1 MSKDRLT
8 FTLMDMGYKKAG
20 PVQIF
25 DERTTYENGEV
36 IPFSAQLAI
45 VTHAL
50 MLQGNPD
57 GEIYQSKADSI
68 IEAWTNSS
76 LPSKVNIDCSMACE
90 PLSPF
95 MRSLFDDVKDVP
107 FPSPAN
113 SEFSFIDLFAGI
125 GGFRMAA
132 QNLGGTC
139 VFSSEWDAQAQRTYF
154 ANYGEVPFGDIT
166 TDQTKNF
173 IPQKFDMLC
182 AGFPCQP
189 FSYAGEK
196 KGFEDKTRGTL
207 FFDICKILE
216 EHKPPMV
223 FLENVKGLVSHDNGK
238 TLETVL
244 SSLRNLGYFP
254 HWKVLS
260 SLDFGLPQKRER
272 WYCVA
277 FREDIPFE
285 FPEPLGGHPTL
296 RDIIDVND
304 NSPELSLPQFELD
317 RIDYHFA
324 HCHETERVQ
333 HDNSKYA
340 PNTKKGK
347 HGIFS
352 FQKPDGSLRF
362 HVGDHAKTQIQ
373 EAFYACLDTYAPTI
387 IANRTPK
394 LWDLRRRLSV
404 KEAKRLQGF
413 PDEFVMPVLD
423 CHALKQLGNSV
434 SVPVIQLIIQRMLS
448 TYNEHIKHQ

>member
-1 MSKDRLT
+1 
-8 FTLMDMGYKKAG
+8 MDEKGN
-20 PVQIF
+20 I
-25 DERTTYENGEV
+25 
-36 IPFSAQLAI
+36 IPFSTQLAI
-45 VTHAL
+45 VTHYA
-50 MLQGNPD
+50 MLQKSVYGNV
-57 GEIYQSKADSI
+57 YASKANDI
-68 IEAWTNSS
+68 
-76 LPSKVNIDCSMACE
+76 IDCWANE
-90 PLSPF
+90 PKKLNLTDSVASEPAVLQY
-95 MRSLFDDVKDVP
+95 SLFQDIFKAP
-107 FPSPAN
+107 FHGPENP
-113 SEFSFIDLFAGI
+113 EFTFIDLFAGI

-132 QNLGGTC
+132 QNLGGQC
-139 VFSSEWDAQAQRTYF
+139 IFSSEWDANAQKTYF

-166 TDQTKNF
+166 TEQTKSY
-173 IPQKFDMLC
+173 IPEKFDVLC

-196 KGFEDKTRGTL
+196 KGFEDETRGTL
-207 FFDICKILE
+207 FFDICQILK
-216 EHKPPMV
+216 EHRPPMV
-223 FLENVKGLVSHDNGK
+223 FLENVKGLVSHNNGE
-238 TLETVL
+238 TLETVI
-244 SSLRNLGYFP
+244 SSLKNLGYFP
-254 HWKVLS
+254 HYKVLS

-285 FPEPLGGHPTL
+285 FPKPLGGHPTL
-296 RDIIDVND
+296 RDIVDVND
-304 NSPELSLPQFELD
+304 NSPELKLPDFELD

-324 HCHETERVQ
+324 HCSESERVQ

-347 HGIFS
+347 HGVFS

-434 SVPVIQLIIQRMLS
+434 SVPVIQLILDKMLQ
-448 TYNEHIKHQ
+448 TYKSIAKSS

>member
-1 MSKDRLT
+1 MDKTKERVT
-8 FTLMDMGYKKAG
+8 FTLMDAGIKNAG
-20 PVQIF
+20 PVEVY
-25 DERTTYENGEV
+25 DERTLDNGGN
-36 IPFSAQLAI
+36 ILSFPTQLAI
-45 VTHAL
+45 VSHYC
-50 MLQGNPD
+50 MLRNSPF
-57 GEIYQSKADSI
+57 ADSYNKAHDI
-68 IEAWTNSS
+68 IDCWTNTPKISQFLS
-76 LPSKVNIDCSMACE
+76 VASE
-90 PLSPF
+90 PAAIQY
-95 MRSLFDDVKDVP
+95 SLFQDFYLAP
-107 FPSPAN
+107 FKATENPS
-113 SEFSFIDLFAGI
+113 FSFIDLFAGI

-139 VFSSEWDAQAQRTYF
+139 VFSSEWDAQKTYF

-166 TDQTKNF
+166 TEQTKSF
-173 IPQKFDMLC
+173 IPEHFDMLC

-216 EHKPPMV
+216 RHHPPMV
-223 FLENVKGLVSHDNGK
+223 FLENVKGLVSHDQGK
-238 TLETVL
+238 TLETVIY
-244 SSLRNLGYFP
+244 SLRNLGYFP

-277 FREDIPFE
+277 FRENIPFD
-285 FPEPLGGHPTL
+285 FPQPLGGHPTL
-296 RDIIDVND
+296 RDIVDIND
-304 NSPELSLPQFELD
+304 NSPELKLPQFELD

-324 HCHETERVQ
+324 HCHEAERVQ

-347 HGIFS
+347 HGIYS

-404 KEAKRLQGF
+404 KEAKRIQGF
-413 PDEFVMPVLD
+413 PDNFLMPVLD

-434 SVPVIQLIIQRMLS
+434 SVPVIQLIMESMIK
-448 TYNEHIKHQ
+448 TYNTHINNL

>member
-1 MSKDRLT
+1 MKDSKERAT
-8 FTLMDMGYKKAG
+8 FTLMDAGIKTAG
-20 PVQIF
+20 PVEVY
-25 DERTTYENGEV
+25 DDRTLDANGN
-36 IPFSAQLAI
+36 IISFSTQLAI
-45 VTHAL
+45 VSHYC
-50 MLQGNPD
+50 MLKDTPFVNGYN
-57 GEIYQSKADSI
+57 KAVDI
-68 IEAWTNSS
+68 
-76 LPSKVNIDCSMACE
+76 IDCWVNAPKIHNYLSCASE
-90 PLSPF
+90 PQAIQY
-95 MRSLFDDVKDVP
+95 SLFEDFYLAP
-107 FPSPAN
+107 FKAVEHPS
-113 SEFSFIDLFAGI
+113 FSFIDLFAGI

-132 QNLGGTC
+132 QNLGGCC
-139 VFSSEWDAQAQRTYF
+139 VFSSEWDAQAQKTYF

-166 TDQTKNF
+166 TEQTKSF
-173 IPQKFDMLC
+173 IPQHFDMLC

-238 TLETVL
+238 TLDTVI

-285 FPEPLGGHPTL
+285 FPEPLGGNPKL
-296 RDIIDVND
+296 RDIVDIND
-304 NSPELSLPQFELD
+304 NSPELRLPQFELD

-347 HGIFS
+347 HGVFS

-413 PDEFVMPVLD
+413 PDNFVMPVID

-434 SVPVIQLIIQRMLS
+434 SVPVIQLIMERILDAYKS
-448 TYNEHIKHQ
+448 NSKDK